1 MSSENKVNLANN
13 VVNGITPICNVQE
26 KAIDSPLS
34 VRSVSAVTIIPVKTL
49 NSFPDL
55 VPIPEADPTK
65 VCTGKGAVTLRS
77 STAQGEVVK
86 RRSTLDI
93 ELSPNETPS
102 EGDPDDRP
110 PSALESNGDAQHSA
124 LAAKGFRSVRP
135 NLTSDGKSKDCTSN
149 TAQPGVII
157 VPLIQVK
164 AEREQD
170 AIPSTPPPPLVPVG
184 KLSASPELVS
194 TPLALPTLDDFIP
207 PHLQKGSNH
216 IPNSNDYSISN
227 NLPPLSPPPSLVPP
241 VTEDSYRVSGHEFSG
256 VDSHTDPV
264 ADEVSAYSLTNDKLP
279 SLAPASKPSVYPS
292 TTTVNPTIVLL
303 QHNRDPAL
311 DRSPVEKAH
320 PVIVPER
327 KCQDNSQTEKRAM
340 DYTRR
345 EIQTPHY
352 PGDVSSGD
360 FGIPLRNTER
370 SKDWY
375 KTMFKQIHRL
385 NKDSPEEN
393 PYCPTYIFPESTEVK
408 PKTEDDDSDSYPN
421 YGRHSYSEDAKSQSP
436 VPRSKSEMGNIDI
449 ENSVRKSVTLPL
461 PTRSSSLKPN
471 HERNDWD
478 PPDKKVDTRKYRA
491 EPRSIHEYQPG
502 KSSALDNEKMTELE
516 KDLYQYET
524 ELDADL
530 ERMDKCYK
538 ASDKRTSTSNRP
550 EDLLPY
556 SYTPSYHFNRGTEE
570 SGQEDP
576 ALSDNER
583 HIYKNVLEGGDI
595 PLQGLSSLNR
605 RPSSSASNKD
615 SESQRYF
622 APMDHMDAPEELVR
636 RRYDSKEKLL
646 EDQRRLKREQEEAD
660 IAARRHTGIIPSHH
674 QFITNERFGDLLNV
688 DDASKRRSRSEM
700 RQARA
705 KFDFKA
711 QSLKELPLQKGD
723 VVYIYKQIDQNWYEG
738 EHHGRVGIFPIS
750 YIELFPQA
758 EKVQP
763 RKASPV
769 QVLEYGDAVAKYNFN
784 GDTAVEMSFKKGE
797 RITLIRR
804 VDENWYEGK
813 ISGTGRQGI
822 FPVTYIDV
830 IKRPRVKNS
839 ADYMDIPMSYSPNRS
854 TSVSPQF
861 PVYSRPHT
869 TTPPL
874 VPRRAFS
881 PEVQA
886 ITSEWISL
894 TMGVSRN
901 STPTATPPLPPLPEA
916 RLCIIDYITPS
927 AAASPTLS
935 VTPSVSLHYNN
946 HSGSSTPYSA
956 ISPLPTYPS
965 RPQSSARLSYA
976 TSPLGDEKM
985 FGSTCSYTS
994 SPVQLIGQ
1002 HDSLISELSNILHN
1016 HNKSKNNLGS
1026 IANSEHHDL
1035 MVTSSKTLNGQTS
1048 PCTNST
1054 VDPGSRSNAYDE
1066 IQLSKELLSIS
1077 NKNLEPL
1084 DRTQCS
1090 DTKTTDTIPLPS
1102 SVYPSALSS
1111 CPVTNQP
1118 PPRLRGRVSVSQPS
1132 RSDGEQTGL
1141 TSKSPVMLTDS
1152 PVNTLNSNSVVHPH
1166 HTQNTGPDLTE
1177 SERSYVQPQAQQR
1190 RESMEKNQTPQDAIC
1205 YQALYSYL
1213 PQNDDELELK
1223 EGDIVDVMEKC
1234 DDGWFVGTSR
1244 TTKLFGTFPGNY
1256 VKSIYY

>member
-26 KAIDSPLS
+26 K
-34 VRSVSAVTIIPVKTL
+34 
-49 NSFPDL
+49 
-55 VPIPEADPTK
+55 EADPTK

-135 NLTSDGKSKDCTSN
+135 NLTSDGKSKISLPPPIPPPPKEESFAWRPHTNTKLSYLKPVPILDCMYMNTPKPYVPPTASGANIHHHSSPCVPTGFQDISADHSNFPASSIHAEPQHVDSISLSDTSPKHHPSESSGLDKSVVGMNSSHETKADKKVSSLYVACLSNSTGSAASENPTGVAHDKTEGAELEADVTKSPATNIVTSIIDTGKSPPPIPPRPFYDPVPSKDSVSYGEIDTFWSQYPLDQDMGQRTEPDTQHPASRTNMTAKEPYFPSRQKQPLRFQGYRHMDCTSN

-303 QHNRDPAL
+303 QHNREQQKRLSNLPVDPAL

-385 NKDSPEEN
+385 NK
-393 PYCPTYIFPESTEVK
+393 
-408 PKTEDDDSDSYPN
+408 DDDSDSYPN

-854 TSVSPQF
+854 TSVSPQ
-861 PVYSRPHT
+861 
-869 TTPPL
+869 
-874 VPRRAFS
+874 
-881 PEVQA
+881 
-886 ITSEWISL
+886 
-894 TMGVSRN
+894 
-901 STPTATPPLPPLPEA
+901 
-916 RLCIIDYITPS
+916 
-927 AAASPTLS
+927 
-935 VTPSVSLHYNN
+935 
-946 HSGSSTPYSA
+946 
-956 ISPLPTYPS
+956 
-965 RPQSSARLSYA
+965 
-976 TSPLGDEKM
+976 
-985 FGSTCSYTS
+985 
-994 SPVQLIGQ
+994 
-1002 HDSLISELSNILHN
+1002 
-1016 HNKSKNNLGS
+1016 
-1026 IANSEHHDL
+1026 
-1035 MVTSSKTLNGQTS
+1035 
-1048 PCTNST
+1048 
-1054 VDPGSRSNAYDE
+1054 
-1066 IQLSKELLSIS
+1066 
-1077 NKNLEPL
+1077 
-1084 DRTQCS
+1084 
-1090 DTKTTDTIPLPS
+1090 
-1102 SVYPSALSS
+1102 
-1111 CPVTNQP
+1111 
-1118 PPRLRGRVSVSQPS
+1118 PS

>member
-303 QHNRDPAL
+303 QHNREQQKRLSNLPDPAL

-408 PKTEDDDSDSYPN
+408 PKTEEHNPYTPTYQFPASTPSPSSEDDDSDSYPN

-502 KSSALDNEKMTELE
+502 KSSALDNEKMTRDKSPEEIDLKNEPWYKFFSELEFGKPPPKKIWDYTPGDCSILKIEDRKTELE

-605 RPSSSASNKD
+605 RPSSSASNKVD

-636 RRYDSKEKLL
+636 RRYDSK
-646 EDQRRLKREQEEAD
+646 
-660 IAARRHTGIIPSHH
+660 
-674 QFITNERFGDLLNV
+674 
-688 DDASKRRSRSEM
+688 EM

-1090 DTKTTDTIPLPS
+1090 DTK
-1102 SVYPSALSS
+1102 VYTARVCVCS
-1111 CPVTNQP
+1111 CKHI
-1118 PPRLRGRVSVSQPS
+1118 
-1132 RSDGEQTGL
+1132 
-1141 TSKSPVMLTDS
+1141 SK
-1152 PVNTLNSNSVVHPH
+1152 NSNYGV
-1166 HTQNTGPDLTE
+1166 
-1177 SERSYVQPQAQQR
+1177 
-1190 RESMEKNQTPQDAIC
+1190 
-1205 YQALYSYL
+1205 
-1213 PQNDDELELK
+1213 
-1223 EGDIVDVMEKC
+1223 
-1234 DDGWFVGTSR
+1234 
-1244 TTKLFGTFPGNY
+1244 
-1256 VKSIYY
+1256 

>member
-135 NLTSDGKSKDCTSN
+135 NLTSDGKSKISLPPPIPPPPKEESFAWRPHTNTKLSYLKPVPILDCMYMNTPKPYVPPTASGANIHHHSSPCVPTGFQDISADHSNFPASSIHAEPQHVDSISLSDTSPKHHPSESSGLDKSVVGMNSSHETKADKKVSSLYVACLSNSTGSAASENPTGVAHDKTEGAELEADVTKSPATNIVTSIIDTGKSPPPIPPRPFYDPVPSKDSVSYGEIDTFWSQYPLDQDMGQRTEPDTQHPASRTNMTAKEPYFPSRQKQPLRFQGYRHMDCTSN

-303 QHNRDPAL
+303 QHNRVDPAL

-385 NKDSPEEN
+385 NK
-393 PYCPTYIFPESTEVK
+393 
-408 PKTEDDDSDSYPN
+408 DDDSDSYPN

-854 TSVSPQF
+854 TSVSPQ
-861 PVYSRPHT
+861 
-869 TTPPL
+869 
-874 VPRRAFS
+874 
-881 PEVQA
+881 
-886 ITSEWISL
+886 
-894 TMGVSRN
+894 
-901 STPTATPPLPPLPEA
+901 
-916 RLCIIDYITPS
+916 
-927 AAASPTLS
+927 
-935 VTPSVSLHYNN
+935 
-946 HSGSSTPYSA
+946 
-956 ISPLPTYPS
+956 
-965 RPQSSARLSYA
+965 
-976 TSPLGDEKM
+976 
-985 FGSTCSYTS
+985 
-994 SPVQLIGQ
+994 
-1002 HDSLISELSNILHN
+1002 
-1016 HNKSKNNLGS
+1016 
-1026 IANSEHHDL
+1026 
-1035 MVTSSKTLNGQTS
+1035 
-1048 PCTNST
+1048 
-1054 VDPGSRSNAYDE
+1054 
-1066 IQLSKELLSIS
+1066 
-1077 NKNLEPL
+1077 
-1084 DRTQCS
+1084 
-1090 DTKTTDTIPLPS
+1090 
-1102 SVYPSALSS
+1102 
-1111 CPVTNQP
+1111 
-1118 PPRLRGRVSVSQPS
+1118 PS